1 MTDHVFRGAARRA
14 LLASTALIALPA
26 VAQAQVA
33 PTGVENIAHGNPLLA
48 ISGLETIGQGERP
61 VFADNIAQGVTL
73 GALANLDEKVAQNRA
88 LPLSALQQ
96 ENQPNIVI
104 RQPGTSTTSL
114 DTGTSVNGV
123 GNMTIAYADGLGICT
138 GTLINPRTVI
148 FAAHCVNENGAGTG
162 AQDPWQYGSAGGG
175 IPIAF
180 GFQANNLPAVR
191 DWYLATTSTGA
202 VNPNQFKTNT
212 ANFLYNVNQV
222 VYNADSLKLGLAQ
235 NFIQADIAIATL
247 DTPAANVPTWALL
260 FSALPAPATI
270 SDTTGT
276 GYHVTITGYGRSGT
290 ATTTTGDTVGIDYRR
305 RIAENTIG
313 ILGSFNDRDT
323 FLFGST
329 SNLPQNLYQ
338 LDMDD
343 PRRGTATKSPYDF
356 NLFKDNA
363 LPNEGTTAGGDS
375 GGPLI
380 LDRAFAKQVV
390 IGVLSGGSRFY
401 GAQPFGSY
409 GTESFYQPL
418 YLFWDYIV
426 ANNPYRYAQTK
437 AGDGLWTD
445 ASRWVTALDPNYQV
459 IVNGQLAN
467 GVPTTTGAGIA
478 GDANK
483 FGKVCFETATVS
495 DCQDIKT
502 GIEYINGQP
511 VAGTGNVASVSAEA
525 IAARDAAI
533 AESATTAAAP
543 ATASATGGGRGA
555 GMSVEDIGQDGRTD
569 ASLLVGGENVAQAG
583 DAIAAVTPT
592 PAATPANGLPGA
604 TNFVPNNVDPNR
616 VAKTAARYYDVSLTA
631 AGTTT
636 LNTAVTIDRFTVAG
650 STAKLAVTSGGSLT
664 SLMGVTQVTGVVDN
678 NGVINSRGDYMNL
691 GGMITGTGRINA
703 PFLTNVSGMIAPGTT
718 GTIGTLTVGGNL
730 VLASASTLLI
740 DVGPNGTSDSV
751 AVVRNGTTDGLANIG
766 GRVGFA
772 AVAGHTIRY
781 NDVYTILTA
790 AGGISGTF
798 QAPAAISA
806 ILSPQFI
813 YSTNAVQARIIAG
826 TYASVVANT
835 PIQTAFAG
843 LLDRNRAANYG
854 NLSGLYGILDIQ
866 NAATIQSTLEGLAP
880 RTTPL
885 KYGMGT
891 VATENMS
898 RFYRQHLAGIDASQ
912 PLSGTLTMT
921 GQPLQFASLMASD
934 LPTSQATASD
944 TTSTTVREGVLPEN
958 VAVFIAGGYID
969 GDSRSLRDALPFGG
983 RDNFDGFY
991 VASGIEAKA
1000 GDNGVIG
1007 FGLSYTKLDGTTGG
1021 VAQTA
1026 RGELYQGT
1034 LFVKAQSLTGQ
1045 VLDAQVSG
1053 GVFQARTNRNVSIAG
1068 NASNLRSR
1076 DNALAISAEVGA
1088 AQMFDVGGFQIGPRI
1103 AGRINR
1109 IDFTPTLETGG
1120 NGALRFDRYQ
1130 LASYQGRAGL
1140 QIAGGQVLKPFA
1152 SAYFVHDFKDQP
1164 GVFTANFI
1172 GGTAPA
1178 GFRLSSQDQNWGE
1191 IAAGLSYSGERFE
1204 LSLSADTTIERNDV
1218 RNQAYRGAVK
1228 FKF

>member
-1 MTDHVFRGAARRA
+1 MVANVIRGASRRA
-14 LLASTALIALPA
+14 LLASSALIALPSVA
-26 VAQAQVA
+26 GAQAA
-33 PTGVENIAHGNPLLA
+33 PTGVETIAQASPRLPL
-48 ISGLETIGQGERP
+48 SGLDTIALTQRP
-61 VFADNIAQGVTL
+61 TFAEDIAQGVTL
-73 GALANLDEKVAQNRA
+73 TPLANLDAMVEQNRA
-88 LPLSALQQ
+88 LPLSSL
-96 ENQPNIVI
+96 ENEPNIVI

-114 DTGTSVNGV
+114 DLGTSVNGV
-123 GNMTIAYADGLGICT
+123 GNMTIAYADGIGICT

-148 FAAHCVNENGAGTG
+148 FAAHCVNENGAGNG

-191 DWYLATTSTGA
+191 DWYLATTATGA
-202 VNPNQFKTNT
+202 ANANQFKTNT

-222 VYNADSLKLGLAQ
+222 VYNNDSLTLGLAQ
-235 NFIQADIAIATL
+235 NFLQADVAIATL

-260 FSALPAPATI
+260 FSALPAPASI

-276 GYHVTITGYGRSGT
+276 GYHVTVTGYGRSGT
-290 ATTTTGDTVGIDYRR
+290 ATTTTGDTLGVDYRR

-313 ILGSFNDRDT
+313 ILGSFDDRDA
-323 FLFGST
+323 FIFGST
-329 SNLPQNLYQ
+329 SGLPQNLYQ

-343 PRRGTATKSPYDF
+343 PRRGTAAASPYDF

-418 YLFWDYIV
+418 YLFWDYVV

-467 GVPTTTGAGIA
+467 GVPTQTGAGIA

-483 FGKVCFETATVS
+483 FGKVCFDSPTLSQCA
-495 DCQDIKT
+495 DLKT

-511 VAGTGNVASVSAEA
+511 VTTGATGAGTE
-525 IAARDAAI
+525 
-533 AESATTAAAP
+533 ETATLG
-543 ATASATGGGRGA
+543 ASAVNASQPTKVG
-555 GMSVEDIGQDGRTD
+555 TD
-569 ASLLVGGENVAQAG
+569 LLVGGENVAQAG
-583 DAIAAVTPT
+583 EAIAAAVVAT
-592 PAATPANGLPGA
+592 PAPTLANGLPGA

-616 VAKTAARYYDVSLTA
+616 VTRTAGRYYDVSLTA

-650 STAKLAVTSGGSLT
+650 STAKLAVTSTGSLT
-664 SLMGVTQVTGVVDN
+664 SLTGITQVTGVVDN
-678 NGVINSRGDYMNL
+678 NGIVTSRGDYMNL
-691 GGMITGTGRINA
+691 AGMITGSGRFNA
-703 PFLTNVSGMIAPGTT
+703 PFFTNVSGMIAPGTT
-718 GTIGTLTVGGNL
+718 GTIGTLTVGGN
-730 VLASASTLLI
+730 VILASGSTLLV
-740 DVGPNGTSDSV
+740 DVGPNGTSDRV
-751 AVVRNGTTDGLANIG
+751 AVVRNGTTDGIANVG

-772 AVAGHTIRY
+772 AVSGHTIRSG
-781 NDVYTILTA
+781 DVYTIVTA
-790 AGGISGTF
+790 AGGVTGAF
-798 QAPAAISA
+798 QTATPLSA
-806 ILSPQFI
+806 ILTPQFV
-813 YSTNAVQARIIAG
+813 YSANAVQARIVAG
-826 TYASVVANT
+826 TYASVVAAT
-835 PIQTAFAG
+835 PIQSAFAG
-843 LLDRNRAANYG
+843 LLDRNRASNY
-854 NLSGLYGILDIQ
+854 NALSGLYGILDLQ

-885 KYGMGT
+885 KYGMAT

-898 RFYRQHLAGIDASQ
+898 RFYRQHLAGIDASETMG
-912 PLSGTLTMT
+912 GTLTMT

-934 LPTSQATASD
+934 MPGTQAVASD

-958 VAVFIAGGYID
+958 VNVFIAGGYVD
-969 GDSRSLRDALPFGG
+969 GDSRSLRDARPFGG

-991 VASGIEAKA
+991 VVSGIEAKA

-1007 FGLSYTKLDGTTGG
+1007 FGFGYTKLDGTTGG
-1021 VAQTA
+1021 VSQSA
-1026 RGELYQGT
+1026 RGELFQGT
-1034 LFVKAQSLTGQ
+1034 LFAKSQSATGQ

-1053 GVFQARTNRNVSIAG
+1053 GVFQASTRRTVAIA
-1068 NASNLRSR
+1068 NTSSTLRSR
-1076 DNALAISAEVGA
+1076 DNALSVSAEVGL
-1088 AQMFDVGGFQIGPRI
+1088 AQMFDVGGFQVGPRI
-1103 AGRINR
+1103 AGRVNHVG
-1109 IDFTPTLETGG
+1109 FTPTLETGG
-1120 NGALRFDRYQ
+1120 NGALRFDKYTLESR
-1130 LASYQGRAGL
+1130 QGRAGL
-1140 QIAGGQVLKPFA
+1140 QIAGGQAFKPFA
-1152 SAYFVHDFKDQP
+1152 SAYYVHDFKNQP

-1178 GFRLSSQDQNWGE
+1178 GFRLSSQDQNWAE
-1191 IAAGLSYSGERFE
+1191 IAAGVSYSTGMLE
-1204 LSLSADTTIERNDV
+1204 LSVSADTTIERQDV
-1218 RNQAYRGAVK
+1218 RNQAYRGAIK

>member
-1 MTDHVFRGAARRA
+1 MADTAIRGAARRA
-14 LLASTALIALPA
+14 LLASTALIALPTMA
-26 VAQAQVA
+26 HAQVA
-33 PTGVENIAHGNPLLA
+33 PTSVENVAQATGRLS
-48 ISGLETIGQGERP
+48 ISGLDTIAHSERP
-61 VFADNIAQGVTL
+61 VFVDNIAQGVTL
-73 GALANLDEKVAQNRA
+73 TPLANLGAMIEQNRA
-88 LPLSALQQ
+88 LPLSSLQN
-96 ENQPNIVI
+96 EPNIVI

-114 DTGTSVNGV
+114 DLGTSVNGV
-123 GNMTIAYADGLGICT
+123 GNMTIAYADGIGVCT

-148 FAAHCVNENGAGTG
+148 FAAHCVNENSAGTG

-191 DWYLATTSTGA
+191 DWYLATTATGA
-202 VNPNQFKTNT
+202 ANANQFKTST
-212 ANFLYNVNQV
+212 SNFLYNVNQV

-235 NFIQADIAIATL
+235 NFLQADVAIATL

-260 FSALPAPATI
+260 FSALPAPASI

-290 ATTTTGDTVGIDYRR
+290 ATTTTGDTLAVDYRR

-313 ILGSFNDRDT
+313 ILGSFNDRDA
-323 FLFGST
+323 FIFGST
-329 SNLPQNLYQ
+329 SGLPQNLYQ

-343 PRRGTATKSPYDF
+343 PRRGTAAKSPYDF

-401 GAQPFGSY
+401 AAQPFGSY

-418 YLFWDYIV
+418 YLFWDYVV

-467 GVPTTTGAGIA
+467 GLPTLTGAGIA

-495 DCQDIKT
+495 DCQDLKT
-502 GIEYINGQP
+502 GIEFINGQP
-511 VAGTGNVASVSAEA
+511 VAGSGTVPATNA
-525 IAARDAAI
+525 DTAAI
-533 AESATTAAAP
+533 VGTGIGVEN
-543 ATASATGGGRGA
+543 ASQPTRA
-555 GMSVEDIGQDGRTD
+555 D

-583 DAIAAVTPT
+583 EAAPLAVVAT
-592 PAATPANGLPGA
+592 PAPTPANGLPGA

-616 VAKTAARYYDVSLTA
+616 VTKVSARYYDVSLTA

-650 STAKLAVTSGGSLT
+650 STARLAVTSGGSLT

-678 NGVINSRGDYMNL
+678 NGIINSRGDYMNL
-691 GGMITGTGRINA
+691 GGMITGSGRFNA

-730 VLASASTLLI
+730 ILASASTVLV
-740 DVGPNGTSDSV
+740 DVGPNGSSDSI

-772 AVAGHTIRY
+772 AVAGHTIRF

-798 QAPAAISA
+798 QSPAALSA
-806 ILSPQFI
+806 ILTPQFV
-813 YSTNAVQARIIAG
+813 YSANSVQARIVAG
-826 TYASVVANT
+826 TYASVVAAT

-854 NLSGLYGILDIQ
+854 SLSGLYGILDLQ
-866 NAATIQSTLEGLAP
+866 NAATIQSTLEGFAP

-885 KYGMGT
+885 KFGMAT

-898 RFYRQHLAGIDASQ
+898 RFYRQHLAGIDASETMG
-912 PLSGTLTMT
+912 GTLTMT

-934 LPTSQATASD
+934 LPATQATASD

-958 VAVFIAGGYID
+958 VNVFIAGGYVD
-969 GDSRSLRDALPFGG
+969 GDSRSLRDARPFGG
-983 RDNFDGFY
+983 RDDFDGFY
-991 VASGIEAKA
+991 VVSGIEAKA

-1007 FGLSYTKLDGTTGG
+1007 FGFGYTKLDGSTGG
-1021 VAQTA
+1021 VAQSA
-1026 RGELYQGT
+1026 RGELFQGT
-1034 LFVKAQSLTGQ
+1034 LFAKAQSPSGQ

-1053 GVFQARTNRNVSIAG
+1053 GVFQARTNRTVSIVG
-1068 NASNLRSR
+1068 TTSNLRSR
-1076 DNALAISAEVGA
+1076 DNALAVSAEVGV
-1088 AQMFDVGGFQIGPRI
+1088 AQMFDVGGFQIGPRV

-1109 IDFTPTLETGG
+1109 VGFTPTVETGG
-1120 NGALRFDRYQ
+1120 NGALRFDRYE
-1130 LASYQGRAGL
+1130 LESHQGRAGL

-1152 SAYFVHDFKDQP
+1152 SAYFVHDFKNQP
-1164 GVFTANFI
+1164 GVFTANFF

-1178 GFRLSSQDQNWGE
+1178 GFALTSQDRNWGE
-1191 IAAGLSYSGERFE
+1191 IAAGLSYSSGMFE
-1204 LSLSADTTIERNDV
+1204 LSLSADTTIERDDV

>member
-1 MTDHVFRGAARRA
+1 MVDIAFRGAARRA
-14 LLASTALIALPA
+14 LLASTALIALPT
-26 VAQAQVA
+26 VAQAQIA
-33 PTGVENIAHGNPLLA
+33 PTGAENIAQ
-48 ISGLETIGQGERP
+48 SERP
-61 VFADNIAQGVTL
+61 VFAQDIATAVTL
-73 GALANLDEKVAQNRA
+73 TSLTNLDDKVQQNRV
-88 LPLSALQQ
+88 LPLSMVQN
-96 ENQPNIVI
+96 EPNIVI
-104 RQPGTSTTSL
+104 RQPGTPTTAL
-114 DTGTSVNGV
+114 DPTNVNGV
-123 GNMTIAYADGLGICT
+123 GNMTIAYANGIGICT

-148 FAAHCVNENGAGTG
+148 FAAHCVNENAAGDG

-180 GFQANNLPAVR
+180 GFSSNNLPALR
-191 DWYLATTSTGA
+191 AWYLPTVTGGGA
-202 VNPNQFKTNT
+202 NPDQFKTNT

-222 VYNADSLKLGLAQ
+222 VYNADSLKLGLSQ
-235 NFIQADIAIATL
+235 NFIQGDVAIATL

-276 GYHVTITGYGRSGT
+276 GYHVTITGYGRNGT
-290 ATTTTGDTVGIDYRR
+290 ATTTTGDTNAIDYRR
-305 RIAENTIG
+305 RVAENTIG
-313 ILGSFNDRDT
+313 ILGSFNDRDA

-343 PRRGTATKSPYDF
+343 PRRGTAAKSPYDF

-418 YLFWDYIV
+418 YLFWDYIA

-459 IVNGQLAN
+459 IVNGQLVN

-478 GDANK
+478 GDNNK

-502 GIEYINGQP
+502 GIEYVNGQP
-511 VAGTGNVASVSAEA
+511 VAGTGTVASVSDQA
-525 IAARDAAI
+525 IAAREAAI
-533 AESATTAAAP
+533 AAGGGTVTTTTTTAGV
-543 ATASATGGGRGA
+543 TAGGRGT
-555 GMSVEDIGQDGRTD
+555 GMSAEDVGQDGKADPSTL
-569 ASLLVGGENVAQAG
+569 AGENVAQASG
-583 DAIAAVTPT
+583 DATTQAVTAT
-592 PAATPANGLPGA
+592 PAPTLANGLPGA

-616 VAKTAARYYDVSLTA
+616 VTKTNARYYDVSLTA

-691 GGMITGTGRINA
+691 GGMITGSGRFNA
-703 PFLTNVSGMIAPGTT
+703 PFFTNVSGMIAPGTT
-718 GTIGTLTVGGNL
+718 GTIGTLTFGGN
-730 VLASASTLLI
+730 VILASGSTLLV
-740 DVGPNGTSDSV
+740 DVGPNGTSDSL
-751 AVVRNGTTDGLANIG
+751 AVVKTTTTDGIASIG

-772 AVAGHTIRY
+772 PVSGYMIRY
-781 NDVYTILTA
+781 NDVYTIVTA
-790 AGGISGTF
+790 QGGISGTF
-798 QAPAAISA
+798 QTAAPLSA
-806 ILSPQFI
+806 ILTPQFV
-813 YSTNAVQARIIAG
+813 YSANAVQARIVAG

-843 LLDRNRAANYG
+843 LLDRNRASNY
-854 NLSGLYGILDIQ
+854 NALSGLYGVLDLQ

-898 RFYRQHLAGIDASQ
+898 RFYRQHLAGLDASQ

-934 LPTSQATASD
+934 LPTAQATASD
-944 TTSTTVREGVLPEN
+944 TTSTTVREGVVPEN
-958 VAVFIAGGYID
+958 VNVFIAGGYID
-969 GDSRSLRDALPFGG
+969 GDSRSLADARPFGG

-991 VASGIEAKA
+991 VVSGIEAKVS
-1000 GDNGVIG
+1000 DTGVLG
-1007 FGLSYTKLDGTTGG
+1007 FGFGYTKLDGTTGG

-1026 RGELYQGT
+1026 RGELFQGT
-1034 LFVKAQSLTGQ
+1034 LFAKAQSSTGT

-1053 GVFQARTNRNVSIAG
+1053 GVFQATTRRTVAIAT
-1068 NASNLRSR
+1068 ATSTLRSR
-1076 DNALAISAEVGA
+1076 DNALAVSGEVGL

-1103 AGRINR
+1103 AGRVNHIG
-1109 IDFTPTLETGG
+1109 FTPTVERGG
-1120 NGALRFDRYQ
+1120 DGALRFDKYD
-1130 LASYQGRAGL
+1130 LDSVQGRAGL
-1140 QIAGGQVLKPFA
+1140 QIAGGQAFKPFA
-1152 SAYFVHDFKDQP
+1152 SAYYVHDFKDQP

-1178 GFRLSSQDQNWGE
+1178 GFRLTSQDQDWAE
-1191 IAAGLSYSGERFE
+1191 IAAGVSYSTDAFE
-1204 LSLSADTTIERNDV
+1204 LSVSADTTLERKDV
-1218 RNQAYRGAVK
+1218 RNQAYRGAIK

>member
-1 MTDHVFRGAARRA
+1 MADTVFRGAARRA
-14 LLASTALIALPA
+14 LLASTALIALPIA
-26 VAQAQVA
+26 ANAQVA
-33 PTGVENIAHGNPLLA
+33 PTGVENVAQSGARLSIADLDTVAL
-48 ISGLETIGQGERP
+48 SERP
-61 VFADNIAQGVTL
+61 VFADNIAQAVTL
-73 GALANLDEKVAQNRA
+73 TPLADLAAKVAQNRA
-88 LPLSALQQ
+88 LPLSSL
-96 ENQPNIVI
+96 ENEPNIVI

-114 DTGTSVNGV
+114 DLGTSVNGV

-191 DWYLATTSTGA
+191 DWYLATTATGA
-202 VNPNQFKTNT
+202 ANANQFKTST
-212 ANFLYNVNQV
+212 TNFLYNVNQV

-235 NFIQADIAIATL
+235 NFLQADVAIATL

-260 FSALPAPATI
+260 FSALPAPASI

-290 ATTTTGDTVGIDYRR
+290 ATTTTGDTLGIDYRR

-313 ILGSFNDRDT
+313 ILGSFDDRDA
-323 FLFGST
+323 FIFGST
-329 SNLPQNLYQ
+329 SGLPQNLYQ

-343 PRRGTATKSPYDF
+343 PRRGTAAKSPFDF

-401 GAQPFGSY
+401 AAQPFGSY

-418 YLFWDYIV
+418 YLFWDYVV

-478 GDANK
+478 GDASK
-483 FGKVCFETATVS
+483 FGKVCFDTATVS
-495 DCQDIKT
+495 DCQDLRT
-502 GIEYINGQP
+502 GIEFINGQP
-511 VAGTGNVASVSAEA
+511 VAGTG
-525 IAARDAAI
+525 
-533 AESATTAAAP
+533 TTP
-543 ATASATGGGRGA
+543 ATDATA
-555 GMSVEDIGQDGRTD
+555 TD
-569 ASLLVGGENVAQAG
+569 ATALAVQNASQPNKTDTALLLGGENVAQAAG
-583 DAIAAVTPT
+583 DAAPLAVVAT
-592 PAATPANGLPGA
+592 PAPTVANGLPGA

-616 VAKTAARYYDVSLTA
+616 VTRTAGRYYDVSLTA

-664 SLMGVTQVTGVVDN
+664 SLMNITQVTGVVDN
-678 NGVINSRGDYMNL
+678 NGTITSRGDYMNL
-691 GGMITGTGRINA
+691 GGMITGSGRFNA
-703 PFLTNVSGMIAPGTT
+703 PFFTNVSGMIAPGTT
-718 GTIGTLTVGGNL
+718 GTIGTLTFGGNAI
-730 VLASASTLLI
+730 LASGSTLLV
-740 DVGPNGTSDSV
+740 DVGPNGTSDRV
-751 AVVRNGTTDGLANIG
+751 AVVRNGTTDGIANIG

-772 AVAGHTIRY
+772 AVSGYTIRF
-781 NDVYTILTA
+781 NDVFTIVTA
-790 AGGISGTF
+790 AGGITGTF
-798 QAPAAISA
+798 QAPAALSA
-806 ILSPQFI
+806 ILTPQFV
-813 YSTNAVQARIIAG
+813 YSATAVQARIIAG

-843 LLDRNRAANYG
+843 LLDRNRASNY
-854 NLSGLYGILDIQ
+854 NALSGLYGTLDIQ
-866 NAATIQSTLEGLAP
+866 NAATIRSTLEGLAP

-898 RFYRQHLAGIDASQ
+898 RFYRQHLAGLDASETMG
-912 PLSGTLTMT
+912 GTLTMT
-921 GQPLQFASLMASD
+921 GQPLQFASLMAGD
-934 LPTSQATASD
+934 LPATQATAND

-958 VAVFIAGGYID
+958 VNVFIAGGYVD
-969 GDSRSLRDALPFGG
+969 GDSRSLRDARPFGG

-991 VASGIEAKA
+991 VVSGIEAQVA
-1000 GDNGVIG
+1000 DAGVIG
-1007 FGLSYTKLDGTTGG
+1007 FGLGYTKLDGTTGG
-1021 VAQTA
+1021 VAQSA
-1026 RGELYQGT
+1026 RGELFQGT
-1034 LFVKAQSLTGQ
+1034 LFAKSQSASGQ

-1053 GVFQARTNRNVSIAG
+1053 GVFQARTNRTVAIA
-1068 NASNLRSR
+1068 ATSSNLRSR
-1076 DNALAISAEVGA
+1076 DNALAVSAEVGL

-1103 AGRINR
+1103 AGRVNHIG
-1109 IDFTPTLETGG
+1109 FTPTLETGG
-1120 NGALRFDRYQ
+1120 DGALRFDRYN
-1130 LASYQGRAGL
+1130 LESRQGRAGL
-1140 QIAGGQVLKPFA
+1140 QLAGGQAFKPFA
-1152 SAYFVHDFKDQP
+1152 SAYFVHDFKNQP

-1178 GFRLSSQDQNWGE
+1178 GFALTSQDRNWGE
-1191 IAAGLSYSGERFE
+1191 IAAGVSYSTGMLE
-1204 LSLSADTTIERNDV
+1204 LSVSADTTIERDDV
-1218 RNQAYRGAVK
+1218 RNQAYRGAIK

>member
-1 MTDHVFRGAARRA
+1 MVANVIRGASRRA
-14 LLASTALIALPA
+14 LLASSALIALPSVA
-26 VAQAQVA
+26 GAQAA
-33 PTGVENIAHGNPLLA
+33 PAGVETIAQASPRLPL
-48 ISGLETIGQGERP
+48 SGLDTIALTQRP
-61 VFADNIAQGVTL
+61 TFAEDIAQGVTL
-73 GALANLDEKVAQNRA
+73 TPLANLDAMVEQNRA
-88 LPLSALQQ
+88 LPLSSL
-96 ENQPNIVI
+96 ENEPNIVI

-114 DTGTSVNGV
+114 DLGTSVNGV
-123 GNMTIAYADGLGICT
+123 GNMTIAYADGIGICT

-148 FAAHCVNENGAGTG
+148 FAAHCVNENGAGNG

-191 DWYLATTSTGA
+191 DWYLATTATGA
-202 VNPNQFKTNT
+202 ANANQFKTNT

-222 VYNADSLKLGLAQ
+222 VYNNDSLTLGLAQ
-235 NFIQADIAIATL
+235 NFLQADVAIATL

-260 FSALPAPATI
+260 FSALPAPASI

-276 GYHVTITGYGRSGT
+276 GYHVTVTGYGRSGT
-290 ATTTTGDTVGIDYRR
+290 ATTTTGDTLGVDYRR

-313 ILGSFNDRDT
+313 ILGSFDDRDA
-323 FLFGST
+323 FIFGST
-329 SNLPQNLYQ
+329 SGLPQNLYQ

-343 PRRGTATKSPYDF
+343 PRRGTAAASPYDF

-380 LDRAFAKQVV
+380 LDRAFSKQVV

-418 YLFWDYIV
+418 YLFWDYVV

-467 GVPTTTGAGIA
+467 GVPTQTGAGIA

-483 FGKVCFETATVS
+483 FGKVCFDSPTLSQCA
-495 DCQDIKT
+495 DLKT

-511 VAGTGNVASVSAEA
+511 VTTGATGAGTE
-525 IAARDAAI
+525 
-533 AESATTAAAP
+533 ESATLG
-543 ATASATGGGRGA
+543 ASAVNASQPTKVG
-555 GMSVEDIGQDGRTD
+555 TD
-569 ASLLVGGENVAQAG
+569 LLVGGEDVAQAG
-583 DAIAAVTPT
+583 EAIAAAVVAT
-592 PAATPANGLPGA
+592 PAPTLANGLPGA

-616 VAKTAARYYDVSLTA
+616 VTRTAGRYYDVSLTA

-650 STAKLAVTSGGSLT
+650 STAKLAVTSTGSLT
-664 SLMGVTQVTGVVDN
+664 SLMGITQVTGVVDN
-678 NGVINSRGDYMNL
+678 NGIVTSRGDYMNL
-691 GGMITGTGRINA
+691 AGMITGSGRFNA
-703 PFLTNVSGMIAPGTT
+703 PFFTNVSGMIAPGTT
-718 GTIGTLTVGGNL
+718 GTIGTLTVGGN
-730 VLASASTLLI
+730 VILASGSTLLV
-740 DVGPNGTSDSV
+740 DVGPNGTSDRV
-751 AVVRNGTTDGLANIG
+751 AVVRNGTTDGIANVG

-772 AVAGHTIRY
+772 AVSGHTIRSG
-781 NDVYTILTA
+781 DVYTIVTA
-790 AGGISGTF
+790 AGGVTGAF
-798 QAPAAISA
+798 QTATPLSA
-806 ILSPQFI
+806 ILTPQFV
-813 YSTNAVQARIIAG
+813 YSANAVQARIVAG
-826 TYASVVANT
+826 TYASVVAAT
-835 PIQTAFAG
+835 PIQSAFAG
-843 LLDRNRAANYG
+843 LLDRNRASNY
-854 NLSGLYGILDIQ
+854 NALSGLYGILDLQ
-866 NAATIQSTLEGLAP
+866 SAATIQSTLEGLAP

-885 KYGMGT
+885 KYGMAT

-898 RFYRQHLAGIDASQ
+898 RFYRQHLAGIDASETMG
-912 PLSGTLTMT
+912 GTLTMT

-934 LPTSQATASD
+934 MPGTQAVASD

-958 VAVFIAGGYID
+958 VNVFIAGGYVD
-969 GDSRSLRDALPFGG
+969 GDSRSLRDARPFGG

-991 VASGIEAKA
+991 VVSGIEAKA

-1007 FGLSYTKLDGTTGG
+1007 FGFGYTKLDGTTGG
-1021 VAQTA
+1021 VSQSA
-1026 RGELYQGT
+1026 RGELFQGT
-1034 LFVKAQSLTGQ
+1034 LFAKSQSATGQ

-1053 GVFQARTNRNVSIAG
+1053 GVFQASTRRTVAIA
-1068 NASNLRSR
+1068 NTSSTLRSR
-1076 DNALAISAEVGA
+1076 DNALSVSAEVGL
-1088 AQMFDVGGFQIGPRI
+1088 AQMFDVGGFQVGPRI
-1103 AGRINR
+1103 AGRVNHVG
-1109 IDFTPTLETGG
+1109 FTPTLETGG
-1120 NGALRFDRYQ
+1120 NGALRFDKYTLESR
-1130 LASYQGRAGL
+1130 QGRAGL
-1140 QIAGGQVLKPFA
+1140 QIAGGQAFKPFA
-1152 SAYFVHDFKDQP
+1152 SAYYVHDFKNQP

-1178 GFRLSSQDQNWGE
+1178 GFRLSSQDQNWAE
-1191 IAAGLSYSGERFE
+1191 IAAGVSYSTGMLE
-1204 LSLSADTTIERNDV
+1204 LSVSADTTIERQDV
-1218 RNQAYRGAVK
+1218 RNQAYRGAIK

>member
-1 MTDHVFRGAARRA
+1 MAGNVFRGASRRA
-14 LLASTALIALPA
+14 LLASTALIALPS
-26 VAQAQVA
+26 VVQAQSL
-33 PTGVENIAHGNPLLA
+33 PTGVENIAQSDARLPL
-48 ISGLETIGQGERP
+48 SGLDTIALTDRP
-61 VFADNIAQGVTL
+61 TFAEDIAQGVTL
-73 GALANLDEKVAQNRA
+73 TPLSNLDAMVEQNRA
-88 LPLSALQQ
+88 LPLSSLQN
-96 ENQPNIVI
+96 EPNIVI

-114 DTGTSVNGV
+114 DLGTSVNGV
-123 GNMTIAYADGLGICT
+123 GNMTIAYADGIGICT

-191 DWYLATTSTGA
+191 AWYLPTVTGGA
-202 VNPNQFKTNT
+202 ANPDQFKTNT

-222 VYNADSLKLGLAQ
+222 VYNADSLKLGLSQ
-235 NFIQADIAIATL
+235 NFLQADVAIATL

-290 ATTTTGDTVGIDYRR
+290 ATTTTGDTLAVDYRR

-313 ILGSFNDRDT
+313 ILGSFDDRDA
-323 FLFGST
+323 FIFGST
-329 SNLPQNLYQ
+329 SGLPQNLYQ

-343 PRRGTATKSPYDF
+343 PRRGTAAKSPYDF

-418 YLFWDYIV
+418 YLFWDYVV

-483 FGKVCFETATVS
+483 FGKVCFDTATLS
-495 DCQDIKT
+495 DCVDIKT
-502 GIEYINGQP
+502 NIEYINGQP
-511 VAGTGNVASVSAEA
+511 
-525 IAARDAAI
+525 IAA
-533 AESATTAAAP
+533 SGTAAANDTAAD
-543 ATASATGGGRGA
+543 ATA
-555 GMSVEDIGQDGRTD
+555 MSVQNASQPNKTD
-569 ASLLVGGENVAQAG
+569 ASLLLGGENVAQAAG
-583 DAIAAVTPT
+583 DAAPLAVVATPT
-592 PAATPANGLPGA
+592 PTLANGLPGA

-616 VAKTAARYYDVSLTA
+616 VTKTAARYYDVSLTA

-636 LNTAVTIDRFTVAG
+636 LNSAVTIDRFTVAG
-650 STAKLAVTSGGSLT
+650 STAKLAVTSAGSLT
-664 SLMGVTQVTGVVDN
+664 SLMGITQVTGVVDN
-678 NGVINSRGDYMNL
+678 NGIVTSRGDYMNL
-691 GGMITGTGRINA
+691 GGMITGSGRFNA
-703 PFLTNVSGMIAPGTT
+703 PFFTNVSGMIAPGTT
-718 GTIGTLTVGGNL
+718 GTIGTLTFGGN
-730 VLASASTLLI
+730 VILASAGTLLV
-740 DVGPNGTSDSV
+740 DVGPNGTSDRV
-751 AVVRNGTTDGLANIG
+751 AVVRNGTTDGIASVG

-772 AVAGHTIRY
+772 AVAGHTIRSG
-781 NDVYTILTA
+781 DVYTIVTA
-790 AGGISGTF
+790 AGGISGAF
-798 QAPAAISA
+798 QAATPLSA
-806 ILSPQFI
+806 ILTPQFV
-813 YSTNAVQARIIAG
+813 YSANAVQARIVAG
-826 TYASVVANT
+826 TYASVVAST

-843 LLDRNRAANYG
+843 LLDRNRASNYG
-854 NLSGLYGILDIQ
+854 ALSGLYGILDLQ

-898 RFYRQHLAGIDASQ
+898 RFYRQHLAGLD
-912 PLSGTLTMT
+912 PNETMSGTLTMT

-934 LPTSQATASD
+934 LPTTQATASD

-958 VAVFIAGGYID
+958 VNVFIAGGYVD
-969 GDSRSLRDALPFGG
+969 GDSRSLRDARPFGG

-991 VASGIEAKA
+991 VVSGIEAKV
-1000 GDNGVIG
+1000 GDSGVIG
-1007 FGLSYTKLDGTTGG
+1007 FGFGYTKLDGTTGG
-1021 VAQTA
+1021 VSQSA
-1026 RGELYQGT
+1026 RGELFQGT
-1034 LFVKAQSLTGQ
+1034 LFAKAQSPTGQ
-1045 VLDAQVSG
+1045 VLDAQVGG
-1053 GVFQARTNRNVSIAG
+1053 GVFQTNTRRTVAIA
-1068 NASNLRSR
+1068 NTSSTLRSR
-1076 DNALAISAEVGA
+1076 DNALAVSAEVGVG
-1088 AQMFDVGGFQIGPRI
+1088 QMFDVGGFQVGPRI
-1103 AGRINR
+1103 AGRVNHIG
-1109 IDFTPTLETGG
+1109 FTPTLETGG
-1120 NGALRFDRYQ
+1120 DGALRFDKYD
-1130 LASYQGRAGL
+1130 LNSVQGRAGL
-1140 QIAGGQVLKPFA
+1140 QIAGGQTLKPFA

-1164 GVFTANFI
+1164 GVFTANFF

-1191 IAAGLSYSGERFE
+1191 LAAGLSYSSPTFE
-1204 LSLSADTTIERNDV
+1204 LSLSADTTVARKDV

>member
-1 MTDHVFRGAARRA
+1 MADTVIRGAARRA
-14 LLASTALIALPA
+14 LLASTALIALPTL
-26 VAQAQVA
+26 AQAQSRPA
-33 PTGVENIAHGNPLLA
+33 DVENIAQSGPRLS
-48 ISGLETIGQGERP
+48 ISGLDTISQSERP

-73 GALANLDEKVAQNRA
+73 GSLADIDAKIAQNRA
-88 LPLSALQQ
+88 LPLSSL
-96 ENQPNIVI
+96 ENEPNIVI

-114 DTGTSVNGV
+114 DLGTSVNGV
-123 GNMTIAYADGLGICT
+123 GNMTIAYGNGLGICT

-148 FAAHCVNENGAGTG
+148 FAAHCVNENAAGDG

-191 DWYLATTSTGA
+191 DWFLPTTSTGA
-202 VNPNQFKTNT
+202 VNANQFKTST

-222 VYNADSLKLGLAQ
+222 VYNADSLKLGLSQ

-260 FSALPAPATI
+260 FSALPAPASI

-290 ATTTTGDTVGIDYRR
+290 ATTTTGDTLAVDYRR

-313 ILGSFNDRDT
+313 ILGSFNDRDA
-323 FLFGST
+323 FIFGT
-329 SNLPQNLYQ
+329 NGTLPQNLYQ

-356 NLFKDNA
+356 NLFKDDA

-401 GAQPFGSY
+401 AAQPFGSY

-418 YLFWDYIV
+418 YLFWDYVV

-467 GVPTTTGAGIA
+467 GVPTQTGAGIA

-483 FGKVCFETATVS
+483 FGKVCFDTATLS
-495 DCQDIKT
+495 DCVDIKT
-502 GIEYINGQP
+502 GIEYVNGRP
-511 VAGTGNVASVSAEA
+511 VPGTGTTPADATD
-525 IAARDAAI
+525 DAAFAGSGI
-533 AESATTAAAP
+533 GVQN
-543 ATASATGGGRGA
+543 ASQPT
-555 GMSVEDIGQDGRTD
+555 RTD
-569 ASLLVGGENVAQAG
+569 ASLLVGGENAAQAG

-592 PAATPANGLPGA
+592 PAATPTNGLPGA

-616 VAKTAARYYDVSLTA
+616 VTKTNGRYYDVSLTA

-636 LNTAVTIDRFTVAG
+636 LNSAVTIDRFTVAG

-691 GGMITGTGRINA
+691 GGMITGSGRINA

-730 VLASASTLLI
+730 ILASASTVLV
-740 DVGPNGTSDSV
+740 DVGPNGTSDSI
-751 AVVRNGTTDGLANIG
+751 AVVRNTTTDGIANIG

-772 AVAGHTIRY
+772 PVAGHTIRY

-790 AGGISGTF
+790 AGGVTGTF
-798 QAPAAISA
+798 QSAAPLSA
-806 ILSPQFI
+806 ILTPQFV
-813 YSTNAVQARIIAG
+813 YSANAVQARIAAG

-843 LLDRNRAANYG
+843 LLDRNRASNYN
-854 NLSGLYGILDIQ
+854 NLSGLYGILDLQ

-898 RFYRQHLAGIDASQ
+898 RFYRQHLAGIDASA

-934 LPTSQATASD
+934 LPMGQQTASD

-958 VAVFIAGGYID
+958 VAVFIAGGYVD
-969 GDSRSLRDALPFGG
+969 GDSRSLRDARPFGG

-991 VASGIEAKA
+991 VVSGIEAKV

-1007 FGLSYTKLDGTTGG
+1007 FGFGYTKLDGTTGG
-1021 VAQTA
+1021 VSQSV
-1026 RGELYQGT
+1026 RGELFQGT
-1034 LFVKAQSLTGQ
+1034 LFAKAQSPTGQ
-1045 VLDAQVSG
+1045 VLDAQVGG
-1053 GVFQARTNRNVSIAG
+1053 GVFQANTRRTVAIA
-1068 NASNLRSR
+1068 NTSSTLRSR
-1076 DNALAISAEVGA
+1076 DNALAVSAEVGV
-1088 AQMFDVGGFQIGPRI
+1088 AQMFDVGGFQVGPRV
-1103 AGRINR
+1103 AGRVNHIG
-1109 IDFTPTLETGG
+1109 FTPTLETGG
-1120 NGALRFDRYQ
+1120 NGALRFDKYD
-1130 LASYQGRAGL
+1130 LNSVQGRAGL
-1140 QIAGGQVLKPFA
+1140 QIAGGQTLKPFA

-1164 GVFTANFI
+1164 GVFTANFF

-1191 IAAGLSYSGERFE
+1191 IAAGLSYSTGMLE
-1204 LSLSADTTIERNDV
+1204 LSVSADTTVERKDV
-1218 RNQAYRGAVK
+1218 RNQAYRGAIK

>member
-1 MTDHVFRGAARRA
+1 MSGNVFRGVARRA
-14 LLASTALIALPA
+14 LLASTALIALPTA
-26 VAQAQVA
+26 AQAQSA
-33 PTGVENIAHGNPLLA
+33 PTGVENIAQSGARLPL
-48 ISGLETIGQGERP
+48 SGLETIALSERP
-61 VFADNIAQGVTL
+61 TFAEDIAHGATL
-73 GALANLDEKVAQNRA
+73 TPLAKLDAMVEQNRA
-88 LPLSALQQ
+88 LPLSSL
-96 ENQPNIVI
+96 ENEPNIVI

-114 DTGTSVNGV
+114 DLGTSVNGV
-123 GNMTIAYADGLGICT
+123 GNMTIAYADGIGICT

-148 FAAHCVNENGAGTG
+148 FAAHCVNENSAGTG

-191 DWYLATTSTGA
+191 GWYLPTVTGGA
-202 VNPNQFKTNT
+202 ANPDQFKTNT

-235 NFIQADIAIATL
+235 NFLQADVAIATL

-290 ATTTTGDTVGIDYRR
+290 ATTTTGDTLAVDYRR

-313 ILGSFNDRDT
+313 ILGSFNDRDA
-323 FLFGST
+323 FIFGT
-329 SNLPQNLYQ
+329 NGTLPQNLYQ

-343 PRRGTATKSPYDF
+343 PRRGTTAKSPYDF

-418 YLFWDYIV
+418 YLFWDYVV

-445 ASRWVTALDPNYQV
+445 ASRWVTALDPNYQ
-459 IVNGQLAN
+459 IVVSGQLAN

-483 FGKVCFETATVS
+483 FGKVCFESATLS
-495 DCQDIKT
+495 DCVDIRT
-502 GIEYINGQP
+502 GIEYVNGQP
-511 VAGTGNVASVSAEA
+511 VPGTGTTPTS
-525 IAARDAAI
+525 DG
-533 AESATTAAAP
+533 ATLGTAAVN
-543 ATASATGGGRGA
+543 ASQPTKVG
-555 GMSVEDIGQDGRTD
+555 TD
-569 ASLLVGGENVAQAG
+569 LLTGGENVAQAG
-583 DAIAAVTPT
+583 EAT
-592 PAATPANGLPGA
+592 PAAVVATPAPTLANGLPGA

-616 VAKTAARYYDVSLTA
+616 VTKTAARYYDVSLTA

-650 STAKLAVTSGGSLT
+650 STAKLAVTSTGSLT
-664 SLMGVTQVTGVVDN
+664 SLMGITQVTGVVEN
-678 NGVINSRGDYMNL
+678 NGIVTSRGDYMNL
-691 GGMITGTGRINA
+691 GGTITGSGRFNA
-703 PFLTNVSGMIAPGTT
+703 PFFTNVSGMIAPGTA

-730 VLASASTLLI
+730 ILASAGTLLV
-740 DVGPNGTSDSV
+740 DVGPNGTSDRV
-751 AVVRNGTTDGLANIG
+751 AVVRNGTTDGIANVG

-772 AVAGHTIRY
+772 PVAGHTIRY
-781 NDVYTILTA
+781 NDVYTIVTA
-790 AGGISGTF
+790 AGGITGAF
-798 QAPAAISA
+798 QTASPLSA
-806 ILSPQFI
+806 ILTPQFV
-813 YSTNAVQARIIAG
+813 YSANAVQARIVAG

-843 LLDRNRAANYG
+843 LLDRNRASNY
-854 NLSGLYGILDIQ
+854 NALSGLYGTLDIQ

-898 RFYRQHLAGIDASQ
+898 RFYRQHLAGIDPAET
-912 PLSGTLTMT
+912 PGGTLTMT

-934 LPTSQATASD
+934 LPSTQATASD

-958 VAVFIAGGYID
+958 VNVFIAGGYVD
-969 GDSRSLRDALPFGG
+969 GDSRSLRDARPFGG

-991 VASGIEAKA
+991 VVSGLEAKV
-1000 GDNGVIG
+1000 GDSGVVG
-1007 FGLSYTKLDGTTGG
+1007 FGFGYTKLDGTTGG
-1021 VAQTA
+1021 VAQSA
-1026 RGELYQGT
+1026 RGELFQGT
-1034 LFVKAQSLTGQ
+1034 LFAKAQSLTGQ
-1045 VLDAQVSG
+1045 VLDAQIGG
-1053 GVFQARTNRNVSIAG
+1053 GVFQASTRRTVAIA
-1068 NASNLRSR
+1068 NTTSTLRSR
-1076 DNALAISAEVGA
+1076 DNALAVSAEVGL
-1088 AQMFDVGGFQIGPRI
+1088 AQMFDVGGFQIGPRV
-1103 AGRINR
+1103 AGRVNHIG
-1109 IDFTPTLETGG
+1109 FTPTLETGG
-1120 NGALRFDRYQ
+1120 DGALRFGKYD
-1130 LASYQGRAGL
+1130 LNSVQGRAGL
-1140 QIAGGQVLKPFA
+1140 QIAGGQTLKPFA

-1164 GVFTANFI
+1164 GVFTANFF

-1191 IAAGLSYSGERFE
+1191 IAAGLSYSTGMLE
-1204 LSLSADTTIERNDV
+1204 LSVSADTTVERKDV
-1218 RNQAYRGAVK
+1218 RNQAYRGAIK

>member
-1 MTDHVFRGAARRA
+1 MAVTAIRGAARRA
-14 LLASTALIALPA
+14 LLASTALIVLPA
-26 VAQAQVA
+26 AAHAQSKPV
-33 PTGVENIAHGNPLLA
+33 GVENVAQGSALLS
-48 ISGLETIGQGERP
+48 ISGLQNIGQSERP
-61 VFADNIAQGVTL
+61 TFSDNIAQGVTL
-73 GALANLDEKVAQNRA
+73 TPLANLDAMVQQDRA
-88 LPLSALQQ
+88 LPLSSLQN
-96 ENQPNIVI
+96 EPNIVI

-114 DTGTSVNGV
+114 DLGTSVNGV
-123 GNMTIAYADGLGICT
+123 GNMTIAYSDGIGICT

-148 FAAHCVNENGAGTG
+148 FAAHCVNENAAGTG

-191 DWYLATTSTGA
+191 DWYLPTTATGA
-202 VNPNQFKTNT
+202 ANANQFKTST
-212 ANFLYNVNQV
+212 GNFLYNVNQV

-235 NFIQADIAIATL
+235 NFLQADIAIATL

-260 FSALPAPATI
+260 FSALPAPASI

-290 ATTTTGDTVGIDYRR
+290 ATTTTGDTLAVDYRR

-313 ILGSFNDRDT
+313 ILGSFNDRDA
-323 FLFGST
+323 FIFGST

-343 PRRGTATKSPYDF
+343 PRRGTAAKSPYDF

-418 YLFWDYIV
+418 YLFWDYIA

-467 GVPTTTGAGIA
+467 GVPTLTGAGIA

-483 FGKVCFETATVS
+483 FGKVCFETATIS
-495 DCQDIKT
+495 DCQDLKT
-502 GIEYINGQP
+502 GIETINGQP
-511 VAGTGNVASVSAEA
+511 VAGVGNVAAVSDEA
-525 IAARDAAI
+525 IAAREVA
-533 AESATTAAAP
+533 TAA
-543 ATASATGGGRGA
+543 TDTTKGVVTTGSGRGA
-555 GMSVEDIGQDGRTD
+555 GMSVEDVGQDGKAD
-569 ASLLVGGENVAQAG
+569 PSLLVGGENVAQAG
-583 DAIAAVTPT
+583 DAIAAVTPI

-604 TNFVPNNVDPNR
+604 SNFVPNNVDPNR
-616 VAKTAARYYDVSLTA
+616 VTRTNGRYYDVSLTA

-636 LNTAVTIDRFTVAG
+636 LNSAVTIDRFTVAG
-650 STAKLAVTSGGSLT
+650 STAKLAVTSTGSLT
-664 SLMGVTQVTGVVDN
+664 SLMNITQVTGVVDN
-678 NGVINSRGDYMNL
+678 TGIVTSRGDYMNL
-691 GGMITGTGRINA
+691 GGMITGSGRFNA
-703 PFLTNVSGMIAPGTT
+703 PFFTNVSGMIAPGTT
-718 GTIGTLTVGGNL
+718 GTIGTLTFGGNL
-730 VLASASTLLI
+730 ILASASTLLV
-740 DVGPNGTSDSV
+740 DVGPNGTSDSL
-751 AVVRNGTTDGLANIG
+751 AVVRTTTTDGIANIG
-766 GRVGFA
+766 GRVGFG
-772 AVAGHTIRY
+772 AVAGHTIRFG
-781 NDVYTILTA
+781 DVYTIVTA
-790 AGGISGTF
+790 AGGVTGTF
-798 QAPAAISA
+798 QAPAALSA

-813 YSTNAVQARIIAG
+813 YSANAVQARIIAG
-826 TYASVVANT
+826 TYASVVAST

-843 LLDRNRAANYG
+843 LLDRNRASNYN
-854 NLSGLYGILDIQ
+854 NLSGLYGILDLQ

-885 KYGMGT
+885 KFGMAT

-898 RFYRQHLAGIDASQ
+898 RFYRQHLAGIDPSQ
-912 PLSGTLTMT
+912 TMSGTLTMT
-921 GQPLQFASLMASD
+921 GKPMQFASLMASD

-958 VAVFIAGGYID
+958 VNVFIAGGYID
-969 GDSRSLRDALPFGG
+969 GDSRSLRDARPFGG

-991 VASGIEAKA
+991 VASGIESKV
-1000 GDNGVIG
+1000 GDSGVIG
-1007 FGLSYTKLDGTTGG
+1007 FGLGYTKLDGTTGG
-1021 VAQTA
+1021 VGQTA
-1026 RGELYQGT
+1026 RGELFQGT
-1034 LFVKAQSLTGQ
+1034 LFAKSQSPAGQ

-1053 GVFQARTNRNVSIAG
+1053 GVFQARTNRTVAIA
-1068 NASNLRSR
+1068 ATTSNLRSR
-1076 DNALAISAEVGA
+1076 DNALAVSAEVGL

-1103 AGRINR
+1103 AGRVAR
-1109 IDFTPTLETGG
+1109 VEFTPTLETGG
-1120 NGALRFDRYQ
+1120 NGALRFDRYN
-1130 LASYQGRAGL
+1130 LDSAQGRSGL
-1140 QIAGGQVLKPFA
+1140 QIAGGQAFKPFA

-1164 GVFTANFI
+1164 GVFTANFF

-1178 GFRLSSQDQNWGE
+1178 AFALSSQDQNWGE
-1191 IAAGLSYSGERFE
+1191 IAAGVSYSTPMFE
-1204 LSLSADTTIERNDV
+1204 LSLSADTTIERTDV
-1218 RNQAYRGAVK
+1218 RNQAYRGAIK